1 MAEMFYL
8 KPCLPCMYT
17 RFRRL
22 YLQINETNL
31 KDPNLHIYKKSQNS
45 YKISLSLIS

>member
-8 KPCLPCMYT
+8 KTCLPCMHT

-31 KDPNLHIYKKSQNS
+31 KDANLHIYKNL
-45 YKISLSLIS
+45 KILIKYHFL